1 MPLDQEF
8 DGLINACDQ
17 MAMPVWI
24 ADLQSPECRLIH
36 ANPLFCG
43 LSEDM
48 RKVCRGQCN
57 MYSERAAA
65 DALPEGCRACR
76 SYTTL
81 TTCRSGYGKDRSR
94 RLTLLTVRPLYVRDD
109 LFLVAGFQ
117 HECRPSATRIGF
129 DHYVKKISSLLQ
141 EIDKKTGYL
150 RGSSEDIDTVRL
162 NVVLMRFNSAHARLE
177 NVLLRSGVWTRY
189 TSAPNAL
196 PSGATFW
203 PYGAGVGCIVAEG
216 AEAG

>member
-8 DGLINACDQ
+8 DALITACDQ

-24 ADLQSPECRLIH
+24 ADPQSSECRLIH
-36 ANPLFCG
+36 TNSLFCD

-48 RKVCRGQCN
+48 RKVCRGQCC
-57 MYSERAAA
+57 MYSERAIA
-65 DALPEGCRACR
+65 DALPEACRACR

-81 TTCRSGYGKDRSR
+81 TTCRPGYREDRSR

-109 LFLVAGFQ
+109 RFLVAGFQ

-129 DHYVKKISSLLQ
+129 DHYVKKVSSLLQ
-141 EIDKKTGYL
+141 EIDGRTGYL

-162 NVVLMRFNSAHARLE
+162 NVVLMRFNSAHARLK
-177 NVLLRSGVWTRY
+177 NALLRSRVSTRC
-189 TSAPNAL
+189 TSTPNAE
-196 PSGATFW
+196 PSGAPFW
-203 PYGAGVGCIVAEG
+203 PYGASVGGIVAE
-216 AEAG
+216 AG